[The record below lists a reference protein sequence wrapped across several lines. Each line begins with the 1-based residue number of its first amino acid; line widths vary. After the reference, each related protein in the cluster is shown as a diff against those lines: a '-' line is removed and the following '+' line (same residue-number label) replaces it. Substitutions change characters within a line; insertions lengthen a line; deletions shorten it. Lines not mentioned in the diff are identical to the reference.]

1 MNIKKD
7 NKRFLTLYLRRL
19 HGRVGL
25 TEEQLNEI
33 VEKNPNFLPALAR
46 AEEIINAIKNKKSE
60 KASKKK

>member
-1 MNIKKD
+1 
-7 NKRFLTLYLRRL
+7 LTLYLRRL